1 MPRPLRVAALQ
12 PRTFEA
18 RDHVRAWEALLARI
32 DQSIAGHAL
41 LVLPEAA
48 IPGWALLSRDAAAAL
63 DLPSEDTW
71 FAALAEHCRRTGC
84 AIAAGVVRRDDD
96 GALRN
101 ELILFGPDGRELAH
115 AGERTAS
122 GWFTRGRGP
131 AVAEIEGVRIGL
143 IVGRDLARRDL
154 IRGLAGVHLL
164 VAAAA
169 PRDTSRLPSAE
180 ASVESDLLTAR
191 AALLG
196 AWAIAGGKSGSE
208 AGLVRFCGGAGV
220 VDPSGQWSVRAPA
233 DQPGIASTEIDV
245 DSAPGP
251 ALDFA
256 TLPAMDA
263 AAASREPLRAAVAS
277 REPLRATV
285 AAVAFDPHPSA
296 VESMERLRA
305 LVNAAI
311 AAGARF
317 VVLPDLAGTDP
328 RAVTAT
334 ETLPF
339 LQALTQDSGVTL
351 FASLAER
358 ADGATYKTAYAIE
371 GGQILATHR
380 QSVLDR
386 DEQAAEFSAGA
397 SPPVSIR
404 TAFGAVG
411 LMSGAEA
418 LALGAQAGARVV
430 VWCAGDAAAP
440 VCGTARA
447 LAIEDGVAIVAAG
460 STSRSGGAFVID
472 ATGRVLAGTP
482 AGEAVLATA
491 RLV

>member
-12 PRTFEA
+12 LRTFEA
-18 RDHVRAWEALLARI
+18 RDHVRAWEALLASV

-48 IPGWALLSRDAAAAL
+48 IPGWALLSREAATAL
-63 DLPSEDTW
+63 DLPSENTW
-71 FAALAEHCRRTGC
+71 FAALAERSKRTGC
-84 AIAAGVVRRDDD
+84 AIALGAVRRDDD

-101 ELILFGPDGRELAH
+101 ELVLFGPDGRELAH
-115 AGERTAS
+115 AGERTTS

-169 PRDTSRLPSAE
+169 PRDTNRVPTAE
-180 ASVESDLLTAR
+180 ASTESDLITAR

-196 AWAIAGGKSGSE
+196 AWAIVGGKSGSE
-208 AGLVRFCGGAGV
+208 AGLVRFSGGAGV

-245 DSAPGP
+245 DAAPGP

-256 TLPAMDA
+256 VLPAIDA
-263 AAASREPLRAAVAS
+263 AAAS

-285 AAVAFDPHPSA
+285 AAVAFAPLPSA
-296 VESMERLRA
+296 VESMERMRS
-305 LVNAAI
+305 LVTSAI
-311 AAGARF
+311 ASGARF
-317 VVLPDLAGTDP
+317 IVLPDLAGTDP

-351 FASLAER
+351 FGSLAER

-386 DEQAAEFSAGA
+386 DERTAGFSAG
-397 SPPVSIR
+397 STPPPSVR

-418 LALGAQAGARVV
+418 LALGAPAGAGVV

-440 VCGTARA
+440 VSGTARA
-447 LAIEDGVAIVAAG
+447 LAIEDGVPVIAAG
-460 STSRSGGAFVID
+460 STSHSGGAFVID

-482 AGEAVLATA
+482 AGEAMLATA

>member
-41 LVLPEAA
+41 LVLPEAS
-48 IPGWALLSRDAAAAL
+48 IPGWALLSREAAAAL

-71 FAALAEHCRRTGC
+71 FAALADRCRRTGC

-169 PRDTSRLPSAE
+169 PRDTGRLPTAE

-208 AGLVRFCGGAGV
+208 AGLVRFCGGAGI

-233 DQPGIASTEIDV
+233 DQPGTASTEIDV

-263 AAASREPLRAAVAS
+263 AAAS

-371 GGQILATHR
+371 GGEILATHR

-386 DEQAAEFSAGA
+386 DEQTAGFSAGA

-418 LALGAQAGARVV
+418 LALGAPAGTGVV

-482 AGEAVLATA
+482 AGEAVLAMA